1 MVGDVVVVVVVGMV
15 VVGVGVVVVGVV
27 VVAAE
32 VGDATDL
39 SAKGG
44 GPDGTRGGGTTLGEE
59 EGGRAMCTEGGE
71 EEGIE
76 GGATVSARRCL
87 PAEGPLVEGPLAEG
101 TVAAA
106 AAVAAAALNGESPSS
121 LLTTV
126 PALPCPRRTAT
137 RALLGERG
145 IVLDGGGG
153 TVTMFDGEGVAKG
166 VVRVVGVEEE
176 VTAVG
181 A

>member
-1 MVGDVVVVVVVGMV
+1 MVGDVVVVVVVVVGMV
-15 VVGVGVVVVGVV
+15 VVGVGVVVVGV

-59 EGGRAMCTEGGE
+59 EGGRAMCTEGGV

-106 AAVAAAALNGESPSS
+106 AAVAAAA